1 MREVKGM
8 VILGRRK
15 PGRCIIETKE
25 RLSRKGS
32 SRGSNSGKRPRKIGF
47 EIYAWYLAFWKLLM
61 IFLE

>member
-47 EIYAWYLAFWKLLM
+47 EIYA
-61 IFLE
+61 